1 MSQQIEDFLYIG
13 TDALLTRMVTKTILA
28 EHFPERREFKH
39 KVRQLT
45 SFQKL
50 FETRPTFGVEFFENA
65 VVIKIISTCTGIVL
79 NLGIICKDN

>member
-1 MSQQIEDFLYIG
+1 VSQQIEDFLYIG

-45 SFQKL
+45 KYQK
-50 FETRPTFGVEFFENA
+50 F
-65 VVIKIISTCTGIVL
+65 I
-79 NLGIICKDN
+79 